1 MIVVIVFG
9 AVLFI
14 ITQVPAFVAIVAL
27 FRELGTASKLN
38 ERLLALLGEQ
48 VGEPCERS
56 PDDAGLSFD
65 PSKVNAAAIRH
76 AIAPDLERRCA
87 WAQRLASRLN
97 LAGDADVEAQ
107 RIMED
112 IHAGLW
118 VAYRL
123 TMLQAEQA
131 DTE

>member
-1 MIVVIVFG
+1 MIVVAVFG
-9 AVLFI
+9 VALFL
-14 ITQVPAFVAIVAL
+14 ITQVPIVLAVAL
-27 FRELGTASKLN
+27 SRELGAALKLN
-38 ERLLALLGEQ
+38 ERLLARLEEQ

-56 PDDAGLSFD
+56 PDDVRPSFD

-76 AIAPDLERRCA
+76 AIAPDLEHRAA

-97 LAGDADVEAQ
+97 LAGNADVEAQ